1 MQGLGHLS
9 LRNRLILAFFTLVA
23 VMSLSTYISIS
34 FYSDASQEMRNM
46 VEDQTRRAIL
56 AQRAGQKVQFATN
69 QLLLLLQTEEREER
83 IPLYKGMDTALLS
96 WDAALRTLR
105 KEIRSVEL
113 DRLVELREMYAE
125 RFQATVEEIEFN
137 GLVAARLHFK
147 AQTQPIL
154 EQLLIETE
162 KVSVSQQD
170 AMAITEQKYQTQNE
184 RLSMM
189 ILGIEIIVIVLG
201 LIFSY
206 RFARNLAGLFTNPIR
221 IADQIASGQYETE
234 IPKTQTPELGQ
245 LLSALEKMR
254 QGILGREKHIKQ
266 IAFEDGLTKLGS
278 RIYFMEALRESILGG
293 RCSVA
298 LIDINR
304 FAQINAAL
312 GHHLGDQVLELVGQR
327 LRHLINDRFPIARLE
342 ANRFALLTPKTNT
355 HEIRSILEAIHAAFE
370 HPLGVDKESLHIDLR
385 MAFALAPA
393 HGDSAESLLRSAE
406 SALDRAK
413 QDRNAIVEAV
423 AESEP
428 SEEHS
433 ISLLGDLRL
442 ALARG
447 EFKLVYQPKWDT
459 KQDKITGVE
468 ALIRWIHPSRG
479 FIAPDNFIPF
489 CEQTGFIRQLTPWVM
504 KTAIEAAARWRAQG
518 IDLVVAVN
526 LSTLDLDNPELAS
539 EIKKLLE
546 TASLPAHYICL
557 EVTESALMLDPQAGQ
572 ECLDRLGDLGLKL
585 AIDDYGTGQASL
597 AYVRDLPVQE
607 LKIDRSFITDLHI
620 KSRNA
625 AIVRSTLQLCRELG
639 ITQVAE
645 GVEIKEELEW
655 LEKAGCSL
663 IQGYFISRPVDEA
676 DIAPLLD
683 KRFKAFS
690 SSS

>member
-1 MQGLGHLS
+1 MLGLGQLS

-23 VMSLSTYISIS
+23 VMSFSTYLSIS
-34 FYSDASQEMRNM
+34 FFSDASQEMRIM

-83 IPLYKGMDTALLS
+83 IPLYKGMDNALLS

-105 KEIRSVEL
+105 KEIRSEEL
-113 DRLVELREMYAE
+113 DRLVELREIYAE
-125 RFQATVEEIEFN
+125 RFQTTVEEIEFN
-137 GLVAARLHFK
+137 GLVAAREHFK
-147 AQTQPIL
+147 DQTQPIL
-154 EQLLIETE
+154 KQLLIETE

-170 AMAITEQKYQTQNE
+170 AMAISEQKYQTQNE
-184 RLSMM
+184 KLSMM

-206 RFARNLAGLFTNPIR
+206 RFARNLAGLFINPIR

-245 LLSALEKMR
+245 LLTALEKMR

-278 RIYFMEALRESILGG
+278 RVYFMEALREALGG

-298 LIDINR
+298 LLDINR
-304 FAQINAAL
+304 FTQINAAL
-312 GHHLGDQVLELVGQR
+312 GHHIGDQVLELVGQR
-327 LRHLINDRFPIARLE
+327 LRHLINDRFPLARLE
-342 ANRFALLTPKTNT
+342 ANRFALLCPNTNT
-355 HEIRSILEAIHAAFE
+355 HEIRSTLEAIHSAFE
-370 HPLGVDKESLHIDLR
+370 PPIKVDKESLHIDLR
-385 MAFALAPA
+385 MAIALAPA
-393 HGDSAESLLRSAE
+393 HGESAELLLRSAE

-413 QDRNAIVEAV
+413 HERNAIVEAV

-433 ISLLGDLRL
+433 ISMLGDLRL

-479 FIAPDNFIPF
+479 FIAPDKFIPF
-489 CEQTGFIRQLTPWVM
+489 CEQTGFIRQLTPWVL
-504 KTAIEAAARWRAQG
+504 KTAIEAAARWREQG

-539 EIKKLLE
+539 EVKKLLE

-557 EVTESALMLDPQAGQ
+557 EVTESALMLDPEAGHA
-572 ECLDRLGDLGLKL
+572 CLDSLGDLGLKL

-625 AIVRSTLQLCRELG
+625 AIVRSTLNLCQELG

-655 LEKAGCSL
+655 LEQAGCSL

-676 DIAPLLD
+676 EIAPLLD
-683 KRFKAFS
+683 KRYKTLPS
-690 SSS
+690 SS